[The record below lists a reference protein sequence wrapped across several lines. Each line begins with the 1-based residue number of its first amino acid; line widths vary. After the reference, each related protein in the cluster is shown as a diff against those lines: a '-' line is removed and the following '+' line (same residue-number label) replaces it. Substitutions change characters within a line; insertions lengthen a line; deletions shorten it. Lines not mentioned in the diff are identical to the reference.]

1 MKMPCRSVRL
11 SIIGFGLSLASCAPM
26 QTMTATSNTSSSKEV
41 VQPQQ
46 PSFIILGNQYAR
58 DGLLREAV
66 DAYKKALQKE
76 PDNATAHRNIGIVLV
91 KAGDFPGAIGHLERA
106 MSSFEDNYEANYYL
120 GEAYRA
126 TDKYGEAIFRYKT
139 ALKIQKDEPRA
150 LKSLAWSYY
159 KIRYY
164 SEALLMTQKLAAIT
178 PSDDQVPIILAR
190 IYLKLKREK
199 DALALLH
206 RGAEKAPAASL
217 PYYQSVEAEIQYA
230 MGAPN
235 EALAT
240 YRLALKTQPMLAG
253 ALLGA
258 GRILLESGKT
268 AEAID
273 HLERAVRVKPKLYEG
288 HYYLGKALEKTNPQR
303 ALRYFAFFRKNAA
316 TDPEL
321 VDLVQDAKKRVAT
334 MAAPS
339 TMNNMER

>member
-1 MKMPCRSVRL
+1 MKISFFRV
-11 SIIGFGLSLASCAPM
+11 GLSVCAINLWIGCAPL
-26 QTMTATSNTSSSKEV
+26 QQNTNTSTSANATKEP

-46 PSFIILGNQYAR
+46 QAYVVQGNQYAR

-66 DAYKKALQKE
+66 DAYKKALQKDPE
-76 PDNATAHRNIGIVLV
+76 NATAHRNLGIVLV
-91 KAGDFPGAIGHLERA
+91 KAGDFPGAIGHLEKSMA
-106 MSSFEDNYEANYYL
+106 AFEDNYEANYYL

-126 TDKYGEAIFRYKT
+126 TDKYGEAIFRYKS

-164 SEALLMTQKLAAIT
+164 SEALLMTQKLSAVT

-199 DALALLH
+199 DALALLR
-206 RGAEKAPAASL
+206 RGAERAPASSQA
-217 PYYQSVEAEIQYA
+217 YYQSVEAEIQYA
-230 MGAPN
+230 MGASN
-235 EALAT
+235 DALNT
-240 YRLALKTQPMLAG
+240 YRQALKAQPMLAG

-258 GRILLESGKT
+258 GRILLEQGRN
-268 AEAID
+268 AEAVD

-288 HYYLGKALEKTNPQR
+288 HYYLGKALEKSNPQR
-303 ALRYFAFFRKNAA
+303 AVRYFAFFKKNAA

-334 MAAPS
+334 LTINP
-339 TMNNMER
+339 TLNTLDR

>member
-1 MKMPCRSVRL
+1 MKMPCRIVRL
-11 SIIGFGLSLASCAPM
+11 TITGFTLSLVSCATTQ
-26 QTMTATSNTSSSKEV
+26 QTFTAANSSKEAA
-41 VQPQQ
+41 QQQQ
-46 PSFIILGNQYAR
+46 PSYIILGNQYAR

-76 PDNATAHRNIGIVLV
+76 PENATAHRNLGIVLV
-91 KAGDFPGAIGHLERA
+91 KAGDFPGAIAHLERSMA
-106 MSSFEDNYEANYYL
+106 SFEDNYEANYYL

-126 TDKYGEAIFRYKT
+126 TDKYGEAIFRYKS
-139 ALKIQKDEPRA
+139 ALKIQKDEPKA

-164 SEALLMTQKLAAIT
+164 SEALLMTQKLTAIT
-178 PSDDQVPIILAR
+178 PNDDQVPIILAR

-206 RGAEKAPAASL
+206 RGAEKAPAASK

-230 MGAPN
+230 MGASSD
-235 EALAT
+235 ALAT
-240 YRLALKTQPMLAG
+240 YRQALKTQPMLAG

-258 GRILLESGKT
+258 GRILLETGKT

-288 HYYLGKALEKTNPQR
+288 HYYLGKALEKSNPQR
-303 ALRYFAFFRKNAA
+303 ALRFFAFFRKNAA

-321 VDLVQDAKKRVAT
+321 VDLVQDAKKRVAGLS
-334 MAAPS
+334 APS
-339 TMNNMER
+339 TLNTMER